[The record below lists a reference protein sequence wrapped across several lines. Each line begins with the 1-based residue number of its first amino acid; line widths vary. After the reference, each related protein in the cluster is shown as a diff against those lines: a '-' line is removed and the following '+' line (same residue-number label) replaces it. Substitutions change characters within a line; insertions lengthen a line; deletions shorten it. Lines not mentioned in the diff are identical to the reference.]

1 MVGSSIARGILDQA
15 RPIFVGQ
22 VAVMLYAVVDTVL
35 TGHASA
41 TDLAAMGLGTGVY
54 SSVFVSL
61 LGAIN
66 ALNPII
72 AQHHG
77 GGRHAAIGVSYV
89 QGLWLALL
97 LSIAGGLFLAFPD
110 LWLGWIH
117 APSDVEALVT
127 RYLRVLSVALPASLM
142 FRVISALNIA
152 VARPQVV
159 MRMQVAGLAL
169 KLVLSYGLIFGAL
182 GLPRLGA
189 VGGALASAI
198 VFWALFAVGWAHTRL
213 DPFYRRFAIRGAP
226 PRWSVL
232 REQVQLGIPM
242 GLSYALE
249 ATSFTFITLMVAR
262 LGTSVMAGHQIVA
275 NLAALCFMVPLSLAV
290 ATATLTAHAIGAEDV
305 GRAQR
310 TAATGIRIAVIAGA
324 SLALAVWTLRHPIVR
339 TYTSDA
345 AVAAVALTLI
355 PYLATFHV
363 FDALQTAVGF
373 VLRAHKRAVAPT
385 VIYALAL
392 WGVGLFGGYQVAFR
406 GVWGPPLGVTGM
418 WLMQSVGLG
427 LAGALLLG
435 FYLWLLRR
443 RTAQAA

>member
-22 VAVMLYAVVDTVL
+22 VAVMLYGVVDTVL

-41 TDLAAMGLGTGVY
+41 TDLAAMGLGTGAY

-77 GGRHAAIGVSYV
+77 GSRHAAIGVSYV

-97 LSIAGGLFLAFPD
+97 LSVVGGLFLAFPEP
-110 LWLGWIH
+110 WLGWIH

-169 KLVLSYGLIFGAL
+169 KVVLSYGLIFGAL
-182 GLPRLGA
+182 GMPRLGA

-198 VFWALFAVGWAHTRL
+198 VFWALFVAGWAHSRL
-213 DPFYRRFAIRGAP
+213 DPFYHRFTIRGER

-232 REQVQLGIPM
+232 REQVRLGIPM

-262 LGTSVMAGHQIVA
+262 LGTGVMGGHQIVA

-290 ATATLTAHAIGAEDV
+290 ATATLTAHAIGAEDR
-305 GRAQR
+305 GRAHR
-310 TAATGIRIAVIAGA
+310 TAATGIRIALLAGA
-324 SLALAVWTLRHPIVR
+324 SLAVAVWTLRHPIVR

-355 PYLATFHV
+355 PYLAAFHV

-385 VIYALAL
+385 VVYALAL

-435 FYLWLLRR
+435 FYFWLRWR
-443 RTAQAA
+443 RTAHAA

>member
-1 MVGSSIARGILDQA
+1 M
-15 RPIFVGQ
+15 
-22 VAVMLYAVVDTVL
+22 
-35 TGHASA
+35 
-41 TDLAAMGLGTGVY
+41 
-54 SSVFVSL
+54 
-61 LGAIN
+61 
-66 ALNPII
+66 
-72 AQHHG
+72 
-77 GGRHAAIGVSYV
+77 SYV
-89 QGLWLALL
+89 QGSEALCL
-97 LSIAGGLFLAFPD
+97 HRRRLFLAFPD

-142 FRVISALNIA
+142 FRAISALNIA
-152 VARPQVV
+152 VARPHVV

-169 KLVLSYGLIFGAL
+169 KVVLSYGLIFGAL

-198 VFWALFAVGWAHTRL
+198 VFWALFAAGWAHTRL

-226 PRWSVL
+226 PPGPSSASSPARDPRWAC
-232 REQVQLGIPM
+232 P
-242 GLSYALE
+242 YALE

-262 LGTSVMAGHQIVA
+262 LGTSVMAGHQIMA
-275 NLAALCFMVPLSLAV
+275 NLAAPLLHGAALARGRHRH
-290 ATATLTAHAIGAEDV
+290 LTAHAIGAEDV

-355 PYLATFHV
+355 PYLAAFHV

-373 VLRAHKRAVAPT
+373 VLQAHKRAVAPT
-385 VIYALAL
+385 VVYALAL

>member
-1 MVGSSIARGILDQA
+1 
-15 RPIFVGQ
+15 
-22 VAVMLYAVVDTVL
+22 MLYAAVDTVL

-41 TDLAAMGLGTGVY
+41 VDLAAMGLGAGVY

-61 LGAIN
+61 LGVLN

-72 AQHHG
+72 GQHHG
-77 GGRHAAIGVSYV
+77 GGRHVAIGVSYV

-97 LSIAGGLFLAFPD
+97 LSLAGGLFLALPES
-110 LWLGWIH
+110 WLGWIH

-127 RYLRVLSVALPASLM
+127 RYLRVLSAAMPAALL
-142 FRVISALNIA
+142 FRAISALNIA

-169 KLVLSYGLIFGAL
+169 KVVLSYGLIFGAL

-198 VFWALFAVGWAHTRL
+198 VLWALFAAGWAHTRL
-213 DPFYRRFAIRGAP
+213 DPFYRRFAIRGAA

-249 ATSFTFITLMVAR
+249 ATSFTFITLLVAR

-290 ATATLTAHAIGAEDV
+290 ATATLTAHAIGAEDA

-310 TAATGIRIAVIAGA
+310 TAATGIRIAVVVSA
-324 SLALAVWTLRHPIVR
+324 SLALGVWTLRHPLLR
-339 TYTSDA
+339 LYTNDA
-345 AVAAVALTLI
+345 TVAAVALTLV
-355 PYLATFHV
+355 PYLAAFHV
-363 FDALQTAVGF
+363 FDALQTAVGY
-373 VLRAHKRAVAPT
+373 VLRAHKRAVPPT
-385 VIYALAL
+385 VVYALAL

-406 GVWGPPLGVTGM
+406 GVWGPPRGVTGM
-418 WLMQSVGLG
+418 WLMQSVGLA

-435 FYLWLLRR
+435 FYLWLLRQR
-443 RTAQAA
+443 IARAG